1 MLLII
6 SNRQVRVT
14 ERHGIV
20 VSAPGSEVRSPG
32 FDSRCRP
39 KPFSLIFGRI
49 SATSYLD
56 NVMVAKGETDIIDFA
71 KLKPSTLSIVDQFV
85 KSTLPSSTKTAQNQ
99 KVKDK
104 KSKIKAEIEEM
115 PARECFR
122 HGLVVRKKLC
132 CLEKPVASQVILQK
146 TLSNS
151 KRLKAVVQKI
161 ALQINCKLGGQRRE
175 IVMRIQRLENKAN
188 FNLNQTPTLFGMV

>member
-1 MLLII
+1 MLF
-6 SNRQVRVT
+6 S
-14 ERHGIV
+14 
-20 VSAPGSEVRSPG
+20 
-32 FDSRCRP
+32 
-39 KPFSLIFGRI
+39 FSLIFGRI

-122 HGLVVRKKLC
+122 HGLVVRKKLLINPC
-132 CLEKPVASQVILQK
+132 SGLVTLIRNILCFLKLHQVK
-146 TLSNS
+146 YS
-151 KRLKAVVQKI
+151 KKI
-161 ALQINCKLGGQRRE
+161 
-175 IVMRIQRLENKAN
+175 RIETDFFTRTN
-188 FNLNQTPTLFGMV
+188 GMV

>member
-1 MLLII
+1 MRGVLCIAKHLNLFVFSANVREFHEELLKQC
-6 SNRQVRVT
+6 SN
-14 ERHGIV
+14 
-20 VSAPGSEVRSPG
+20 
-32 FDSRCRP
+32 
-39 KPFSLIFGRI
+39 FGMFVKR
-49 SATSYLD
+49 AKTLQLD
-56 NVMVAKGETDIIDFA
+56 ND
-71 KLKPSTLSIVDQFV
+71 
-85 KSTLPSSTKTAQNQ
+85 KTENYI
-99 KVKDK
+99 
-104 KSKIKAEIEEM
+104 SKIRSL
-115 PARECFR
+115 PDNVQ
-122 HGLVVRKKLC
+122 LVVAVFIGPQRADKYSAVKKLC